1 MVRVIAYLV
10 LVALV
15 ALGAAWLADRPG
27 DVAVTWQGWRI
38 ETSVMVAAAAA
49 ALAIMLAV
57 LLWSFIRSVLRFP
70 DALSRLFRERRAT
83 RGYGAISKGLVA
95 VGSGDLRAARRHA
108 GDADRLV
115 PEEPLALLL
124 SAQTAQLLG
133 DRTTAEEAF
142 RAMAARAD
150 TKILGLRGLFVEAQ
164 RNDDMAAAQA
174 YAEEAAKTAPALTWA
189 GRAVLEFRCAAGDWT
204 GALEALERNVKH
216 GLVDK
221 PLYRRQRAVLTTARA
236 IDAAPGDGTRAIA
249 LALEAVKLA
258 PDLVPAAALA
268 GRLLAD
274 AGDTR
279 KAARVLEAAW
289 KVNPHPDLA
298 AAYAHLRLGDS
309 ARERLGRIEVLA
321 AQTPGNVES
330 ALALARAAAD
340 AREFARAR
348 EALAP
353 FLAQPT
359 QRVAELMAEIEELDH
374 ADEGRARE
382 WMTRALHAPR
392 DPAWTADGF
401 VSERWMPVSPVSGRL
416 DGFQWKVPVAELGG
430 KPSSNLPRVIDAR
443 PASSGGNLPARR
455 PNPGSEPAHGA
466 APAIPPSTGKA
477 VTARAPIQQVE
488 PVIPL
493 VPVPDDPGP
502 ENGAQPPGSP
512 EPPRRLS
519 LFK

>member
-1 MVRVIAYLV
+1 MVRVIAYLL
-10 LVALV
+10 LVAVV
-15 ALGAAWLADRPG
+15 AVGAAWLADRPG
-27 DVAVTWQGWRI
+27 DVAITWQGWRI
-38 ETSVMVAAAAA
+38 ETSVMVAAAAGV
-49 ALAIMLAV
+49 LAILLAV
-57 LLWSFIRSVLRFP
+57 LLWSFIRSVVRFP
-70 DALSRLFRERRAT
+70 DAMARRFREGRAAK
-83 RGYGAISKGLVA
+83 GYGAISKGLVA

-133 DRTTAEEAF
+133 NRTAAEEAF
-142 RAMAARAD
+142 HAMAARPD

-164 RNDDMAAAQA
+164 RSDDMAAAQA
-174 YAEEAAKTAPALTWA
+174 FAEEAATTAPALAWA
-189 GRAVLEFRCAAGDWT
+189 GKAVLEFRCAAGDWS

-236 IDAAPGDGTRAIA
+236 IDAAPADPTRAIA

-289 KVNPHPDLA
+289 KHNPHPDLA
-298 AAYAHLRLGDS
+298 AAYARLGLGDS
-309 ARERLGRIEVLA
+309 ARERFARIEVLA
-321 AQTPGNVES
+321 AQAPGNVES
-330 ALALARAAAD
+330 ALAIARAAID
-340 AREFARAR
+340 AREFSRAR
-348 EALAP
+348 EALTP

-359 QRVAELMAEIEELDH
+359 QRVAELMAEIEELDRG
-374 ADEGRARE
+374 DEGRARE

-392 DPAWTADGF
+392 DPTWTADGF

-416 DGFQWKVPVAELGG
+416 DGFEWKVPVAELGG
-430 KPSSNLPRVIDAR
+430 GT
-443 PASSGGNLPARR
+443 SGGNLPKVIDA
-455 PNPGSEPAHGA
+455 EPARSNLPAHRDGA
-466 APAIPPSTGKA
+466 LSAPTSGSASMPMPEVKT
-477 VTARAPIQQVE
+477 VTPRPQRVE

-502 ENGAQPPGSP
+502 DPSQPQRAA